1 MSKMLDRI
9 RAAQKRQEETNT
21 SSSSANEN
29 IFYNLTEGSHQIRLV
44 GEWVTIHSHW
54 IGNSQYTQVE
64 LFPDSAFSG
73 EKKIKKIICCS
84 DFDID
89 TELPKKEKTCVLCN
103 LRREAN
109 KMLYDSSLDLS
120 KEQKEYLSKISREAS
135 ANERYFFLC
144 IDRDSP
150 EIAPGKKGLKIIEF
164 PMPLM
169 KMFFTLVE
177 KNSDIDI
184 VSDSEGV
191 DLTIEKKKEK
201 KGYSYALNFVMS
213 GRSVASTPLTEEE
226 MQYQRHDIKKIMGKL
241 PVQRDIY
248 ENLNPDF
255 RDMIEFSEDKIEQDV
270 EKVKPVAPIHKT
282 QSASSQKSSAP
293 ALPKKF
299 SNPVQDVQEDDF
311 MSGEV
316 PF

>member
-9 RAAQKRQEETNT
+9 RAAQRRQEETNT
-21 SSSSANEN
+21 SSSQNEN
-29 IFYNLTEGSHQIRLV
+29 IFYALTEGSHQIRLV

-64 LFPDSAFSG
+64 LFPDSAFTG
-73 EKKIKKIICCS
+73 ENKIKKNVCCA
-84 DFDID
+84 DFDPD
-89 TELPKKEKTCVLCN
+89 TEMMKKDRTCVLCR
-103 LRREAN
+103 LRKEAN

-120 KEQKEYLSKISREAS
+120 KEQKEYLMKIAHEAAPS
-135 ANERYFFLC
+135 ERYFFLC

-169 KMFFTLVE
+169 KMFFTMVE

-184 VSDSEGV
+184 VSDDEGV

-201 KGYSYALNFVMS
+201 KGYSYALNFVMN

-226 MQYQRHDIKKIMGKL
+226 MMYQRHDIKKIMGKL
-241 PVQRDIY
+241 PIQRDLY
-248 ENLNPDF
+248 ENLNSDF
-255 RDMIEFSEDKIEQDV
+255 KDMIEFIDEE
-270 EKVKPVAPIHKT
+270 EGVKEEP
-282 QSASSQKSSAP
+282 AP
-293 ALPKKF
+293 APAIKTTAATTTKQSSPLLPKKK
-299 SNPVQDVQEDDF
+299 PVVQSDDEEIA
-311 MSGEV
+311 EV